1 MKIEKNLLP
10 KSIVELIIE
19 EDAKNIAKYRGTA
32 ISHLEKNANV
42 KGFRK

>member
-10 KSIVELIIE
+10 KSIVELIVE
-19 EDAKNIAKYRGTA
+19 ESVEEVAKSRKKALSYM
-32 ISHLEKNANV
+32 EKNADI